1 MLDASSTSK
10 EMDQRETLAPVPV
23 TEVEMDES
31 MQPWENQTEQV
42 RGEKRQLSEAEKK
55 VRIPITEKQLTIL
68 KKRAKEII
76 NRLDEILDLEFVRGI
91 EKRHVSN
98 FISARGDMR
107 HFLKRESTGGDYQP
121 DRQQSQPRNKRPRRA
136 QNENSRGTWPG
147 APGRNRRQGRGRD
160 NSMAPSWPRPSPTWS
175 RRSESSMN
183 FSRRSAGPDWDPH
196 PRGGPDHPSSRGG
209 GGSSFFLRSDGYQ
222 NSGSRGFR
230 SNAPRGRGPRTNA
243 QRPNSARNRRSRRIR
258 DDLYSRCELCN
269 VDLCGEASVK
279 QHMAGKRHRAALEAQ
294 EVGSPVDQEQERIDQ
309 GQGLVDQEHDPVYQE
324 QELVDEGPAPVMHE
338 INIGEEE

>member
-1 MLDASSTSK
+1 MLDASSTAK
-10 EMDQRETLAPVPV
+10 EMDQRETLDPVPV
-23 TEVEMDES
+23 TEMEMDES
-31 MQPWENQTEQV
+31 KQQWENQSEEI
-42 RGEKRQLSEAEKK
+42 RGEKRQFPEKEKK

-76 NRLDEILDLEFVRGI
+76 NRLDEILDLEFVREI

-107 HFLKRESTGGDYQP
+107 HFLKRESSGRDYQP

-136 QNENSRGTWPG
+136 ESENSRAWLG
-147 APGRNRRQGRGRD
+147 APVRNRRQGRIRD
-160 NSMAPSWPRPSPTWS
+160 NMAPSWPRPSPNWPQ
-175 RRSESSMN
+175 RSEPSIN
-183 FSRRSAGPDWDPH
+183 FSRRSAGPEWDPY
-196 PRGGPDHPSSRGG
+196 PRGGPDHQLSSGG

-230 SNAPRGRGPRTNA
+230 SNAPRGRGPRSNA
-243 QRPNSARNRRSRRIR
+243 QRPNSARNRRPRRTR

-279 QHMAGKRHRAALEAQ
+279 QHMAGKRHRAALQALE
-294 EVGSPVDQEQERIDQ
+294 GRSPVDQEQERIDPEQ
-309 GQGLVDQEHDPVYQE
+309 GPVDQEHDLVYQE
-324 QELVDEGPAPVMHE
+324 QELVNEEPAPVMHE

>member
-1 MLDASSTSK
+1 MLDDSSLSK

-23 TEVEMDES
+23 TEMEMDES
-31 MQPWENQTEQV
+31 KQPWENQSEQI
-42 RGEKRQLSEAEKK
+42 RGEKRQLSKAEKK
-55 VRIPITEKQLTIL
+55 DRIPITEKQLTIL
-68 KKRAKEII
+68 KKRANEII

-107 HFLKRESTGGDYQP
+107 HFLRRESTGRDWQP

-136 QNENSRGTWPG
+136 QSENSRATWLGVPV
-147 APGRNRRQGRGRD
+147 RNQPRGRGRD
-160 NSMAPSWPRPSPTWS
+160 NNMVPSWPRRSRSWL
-175 RRSESSMN
+175 RRSEPSMN
-183 FSRRSAGPDWDPH
+183 FSRRSA
-196 PRGGPDHPSSRGG
+196 PRN
-209 GGSSFFLRSDGYQ
+209 FRSDA
-222 NSGSRGFR
+222 SRV
-230 SNAPRGRGPRTNA
+230 RGPRSNA
-243 QRPNSARNRRSRRIR
+243 QRPNSANSRESWKSR

-294 EVGSPVDQEQERIDQ
+294 EGGSPVDQEQERIDQ
-309 GQGLVDQEHDPVYQE
+309 EQGIVDQENDLVYQE

>member
-10 EMDQRETLAPVPV
+10 EMDQTETLTPVPV
-23 TEVEMDES
+23 TEMEMDES
-31 MQPWENQTEQV
+31 NQPWENQSDQI

-76 NRLDEILDLEFVRGI
+76 NRLDEILDLEFVQGI

-107 HFLKRESTGGDYQP
+107 HFLRRESTGGNWQP

-136 QNENSRGTWPG
+136 QSGNPRASWLGVPV
-147 APGRNRRQGRGRD
+147 RNRRRGRGRD
-160 NSMAPSWPRPSPTWS
+160 NNMAPTWPRPSP
-175 RRSESSMN
+175 SMN
-183 FSRRSAGPDWDPH
+183 FSMRSAA
-196 PRGGPDHPSSRGG
+196 R
-209 GGSSFFLRSDGYQ
+209 SFRSDT
-222 NSGSRGFR
+222 
-230 SNAPRGRGPRTNA
+230 PRGRGPRSNA
-243 QRPNSARNRRSRRIR
+243 QRPNSARSRISWKSR

-294 EVGSPVDQEQERIDQ
+294 EGGSPVDQEQKRIDQ
-309 GQGLVDQEHDPVYQE
+309 EQGLVDQEHDLVYQE
-324 QELVDEGPAPVMHE
+324 QGLVDEGPAPVMHE